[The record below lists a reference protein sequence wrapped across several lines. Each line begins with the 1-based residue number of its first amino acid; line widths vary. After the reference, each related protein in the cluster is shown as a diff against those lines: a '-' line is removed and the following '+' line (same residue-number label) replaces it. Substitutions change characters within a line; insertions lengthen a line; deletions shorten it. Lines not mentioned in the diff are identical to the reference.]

1 MGPISPFPLLLHTAS
16 KMMKTFAFLVY
27 MVGVVTAQQ
36 PPTQIIVG
44 ADGHGQLTPPLE
56 QAILGAD
63 GHGTYNPE
71 VTPTAPT
78 WVIIDVE
85 APSTTSNSKN
95 NEEATA
101 ATPALLG
108 VDGHGTFNAAAALD
122 EPAVTATAPAPE
134 AGEGVVVDGVDALKE
149 AAQEEETSVTTT
161 GTQESPNVVT
171 ETQQGPILG
180 ADGHGQQQLEETA
193 APVAAVE
200 EDADAAAADDDG
212 DDDDDDSYWTFTHFN
227 NDTVCWAGTDDADD
241 DADDRSATGE
251 QKSVQWCAS
260 SRTWYMLAFLSH
272 VFFWGVAITIMLMA
286 FTIHKRGKHNR
297 ALRNRMAVMEI
308 SGHEYG
314 DFVAS
319 SAAGDDRIELVPP
332 SYKEDFPQKPTA
344 AHRWFAS
351 VA

>member
-1 MGPISPFPLLLHTAS
+1 MG
-16 KMMKTFAFLVY
+16 
-27 MVGVVTAQQ
+27 VGVVTAQQ

-149 AAQEEETSVTTT
+149 AAQEEETSVTS
-161 GTQESPNVVT
+161 TQESPNVVT

-180 ADGHGQQQLEETA
+180 ADSNPRRQWA
-193 APVAAVE
+193 ARRLAA
-200 EDADAAAADDDG
+200 
-212 DDDDDDSYWTFTHFN
+212 
-227 NDTVCWAGTDDADD
+227 
-241 DADDRSATGE
+241 R
-251 QKSVQWCAS
+251 
-260 SRTWYMLAFLSH
+260 R
-272 VFFWGVAITIMLMA
+272 
-286 FTIHKRGKHNR
+286 R
-297 ALRNRMAVMEI
+297 
-308 SGHEYG
+308 
-314 DFVAS
+314 
-319 SAAGDDRIELVPP
+319 
-332 SYKEDFPQKPTA
+332 
-344 AHRWFAS
+344 
-351 VA
+351 

>member
-1 MGPISPFPLLLHTAS
+1 MG
-16 KMMKTFAFLVY
+16 
-27 MVGVVTAQQ
+27 VGVVTAQQ

-78 WVIIDVE
+78 PVI
-85 APSTTSNSKN
+85 ATTSNSKN

-108 VDGHGTFNAAAALD
+108 VDGHGTFNAAAASD

-212 DDDDDDSYWTFTHFN
+212 DDDVDDS
-227 NDTVCWAGTDDADD
+227 
-241 DADDRSATGE
+241 
-251 QKSVQWCAS
+251 
-260 SRTWYMLAFLSH
+260 
-272 VFFWGVAITIMLMA
+272 
-286 FTIHKRGKHNR
+286 
-297 ALRNRMAVMEI
+297 
-308 SGHEYG
+308 
-314 DFVAS
+314 
-319 SAAGDDRIELVPP
+319 
-332 SYKEDFPQKPTA
+332 
-344 AHRWFAS
+344 
-351 VA
+351 